1 MMQRTDKLIY
11 ITDFS
16 RDPAVRYKEQGDF
29 SAEEFRDEYVFP
41 QLDKLQKGE
50 KLKINL
56 DGTHG
61 ISPRFLEEVFGGSVR
76 KKYLDKEW
84 AKKIEIISETVPEY
98 REVSIHYINEA
109 LGFNQ

>member
-1 MMQRTDKLIY
+1 MQQTDKLIY

-16 RDPAVRYKEQGDF
+16 RDPDFRLKEDGDF
-29 SAEEFRDEYVFP
+29 SAEEFRDEYVIP

-50 KLKINL
+50 KLTINL

-61 ISPRFLEEVFGGSVR
+61 ISPWFLEEVFGGSVR

-98 REVSIHYINEA
+98 RDVSIHYIKEA
-109 LGFNQ
+109 LGQNQ